1 MSRAALLLL
10 FSGILVSCGAAPQQR
25 PPARG
30 EVSAAAAAGSYV
42 ASNVTPPAITREF
55 RAAWVASV
63 YNIDW
68 PSSAGLS
75 ATRQKAELI
84 AILNRAQSLNMNAI
98 ILQVRP
104 ACDALYQSPYE
115 PWSDWLTGTMGRSP
129 GYDPLQFAIQ
139 EAHARGIEL
148 HAWFNPFRA
157 LASAKRS
164 ASSGHVT
171 KRHPNWIRRFEDKVW
186 LDPGLPEVR
195 SYSTKVIMDVVAR
208 YDVDGIHIDDYF
220 YPYPTNPKA
229 RPAPQF
235 PDDSS
240 YRSHGGGKDRHD
252 WRRANIDGFV
262 SGLYASI
269 KRKKPWVKFGISP
282 FGVWRPGT
290 PSNVKADLDSYG
302 MIYGD
307 SRKWLRNGW
316 CDYMSP
322 QLYWPIRGDQ
332 SFSSLL
338 SWWDSQNVR
347 GRYVWPG
354 IASDRIG
361 SKRSASEQ
369 GSQIKLTRST
379 GRKSAGHIHWSWK
392 AVAQNKRGLANL
404 LERSYYQGGALIP
417 AMTWSSAQRPG
428 KPRLTVRTETD
439 GSAMLLDWKPGDGS
453 TPTHWVVQTRRDGKW
468 EPAKIV
474 ASRKRGMKFAISR
487 NSSAPEIIAVTAANR
502 YGNASAPAVL
512 QRR

>member
-1 MSRAALLLL
+1 M
-10 FSGILVSCGAAPQQR
+10 
-25 PPARG
+25 
-30 EVSAAAAAGSYV
+30 
-42 ASNVTPPAITREF
+42 
-55 RAAWVASV
+55 
-63 YNIDW
+63 
-68 PSSAGLS
+68 
-75 ATRQKAELI
+75 
-84 AILNRAQSLNMNAI
+84 
-98 ILQVRP
+98 
-104 ACDALYQSPYE
+104 
-115 PWSDWLTGTMGRSP
+115 
-129 GYDPLQFAIQ
+129 
-139 EAHARGIEL
+139 
-148 HAWFNPFRA
+148 
-157 LASAKRS
+157 
-164 ASSGHVT
+164 
-171 KRHPNWIRRFEDKVW
+171 
-186 LDPGLPEVR
+186 R

>member
-1 MSRAALLLL
+1 MKALFISLC
-10 FSGILVSCGAAPQQR
+10 ILQAHSLTAQNYVPVRDNPPQ
-25 PPARG
+25 
-30 EVSAAAAAGSYV
+30 
-42 ASNVTPPAITREF
+42 ITREF

-68 PSSAGLS
+68 PSSPGLS

-84 AILNRAQSLNMNAI
+84 SILDRAQSLHMNAI

-104 ACDALYQSPYE
+104 ACDALYSSSYE

-129 GYDPLQFAIQ
+129 GYDPLQFAVQ
-139 EAHARGIEL
+139 EAHARGLEL

-164 ASSGHVT
+164 ASSAHVT
-171 KRHPNWIRRFEDKVW
+171 RRNPSWVRRFEDKVW

-220 YPYPTNPKA
+220 YPYPTNTSA
-229 RPAPQF
+229 RPISEF
-235 PDDSS
+235 PDAAT
-240 YRSHGGGKDRHD
+240 YQRYGGGKDRGD
-252 WRRANIDGFV
+252 WRRANIDSFV

-269 KRKKPWVKFGISP
+269 KRAKPWVKFGISP
-282 FGVWRPGT
+282 YGIWQPGT
-290 PSNVKADLDSYG
+290 PGGVKASLDSYR

-338 SWWDSQNVR
+338 AWWDSQNVR
-347 GRYVWPG
+347 GRHLWPG

-361 SKRSASEQ
+361 ITRAASEQ
-369 GSQIKLTRST
+369 GNQITLTRSSA
-379 GRKSAGHIHWSWK
+379 RKSAGHIHWSWK
-392 AVAQNKRGLANL
+392 PVAQNRCGLASL
-404 LERSYYQGGALIP
+404 LEKNFYQEGALVP
-417 AMTWSSAQRPG
+417 AISWSSTAQPSQ
-428 KPRLTVRTETD
+428 PRLSVRAD
-439 GSAMLLDWKPGDGS
+439 PGGSAMFLDWKPGAGS
-453 TPTHWVVQTRRDGKW
+453 TPTHWVVQTRYNGKW
-468 EPAKIV
+468 APAKIV
-474 ASRKRGMKFAISR
+474 ASRKRGMKFDIDR
-487 NSSAPEIIAVTAANR
+487 RSAPPEVIAVTAANR
-502 YGNASAPAVL
+502 YGNVSAPAVL